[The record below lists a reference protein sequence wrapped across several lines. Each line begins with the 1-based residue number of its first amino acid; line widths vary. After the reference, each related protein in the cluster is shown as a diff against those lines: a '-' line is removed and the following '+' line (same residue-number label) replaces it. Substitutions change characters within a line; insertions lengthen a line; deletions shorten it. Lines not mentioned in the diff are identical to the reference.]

1 MQQEGFWLSLGGLV
15 LLLLTVFVVWLTY
28 GIAAYTMPETLEKS
42 GQTGDMFGGIT
53 ALFSGLAFAGLV
65 FTLFVQKKELQYQRE
80 ELGHLVEEQRQT
92 KGHLKDQATHL
103 KSQSDFIERQIF
115 ENSFFQLL
123 STYSQFVSQIST
135 KEHSGA
141 DALEV
146 ICGRVRPTSH
156 FMGEKPEQGSI
167 LVIDFYEDSFEYHK
181 NDLAPYFRLIYNLLK
196 FLDQSNIQN
205 KAFYSNLLRAM
216 LNSSELTL
224 LSLNC
229 ASAHGV
235 EKMAPLVKK
244 FNFLKHFDDFSLFGD
259 QAYDH
264 SMMEFY
270 HDWDYIK
277 LAFEEG
283 RLPFDPLV

>member
-1 MQQEGFWLSLGGLV
+1 
-15 LLLLTVFVVWLTY
+15 
-28 GIAAYTMPETLEKS
+28 
-42 GQTGDMFGGIT
+42 MFGGIT
-53 ALFSGLAFAGLV
+53 ALFSRLAFAGLI

-115 ENSFFQLL
+115 ENNYFQLL
-123 STYSQFVSQIST
+123 STFSTFVSQISMQDR
-135 KEHSGA
+135 SGS

-146 ICGRVRPTSH
+146 IYTRILPSNH
-156 FMGEKPEQGSI
+156 SMGERHAPSSVRIIEQ
-167 LVIDFYEDSFEYHK
+167 YEVRFQHHK

-196 FLDQSNIQN
+196 FIDQSKIEN

-216 LNSSELTL
+216 LNSSELSL

-229 ASAHGV
+229 ASCYGV

-244 FNFLKHFDDFSLFGD
+244 FNLLKHFDDFSLFND
-259 QAYDH
+259 EAYDC
-264 SMMEFY
+264 SMLDFY
-270 HDWDYIK
+270 EKWDFII
-277 LAFEEG
+277 LANKSG
-283 RLPFDPLV
+283 HLASDPLTQL